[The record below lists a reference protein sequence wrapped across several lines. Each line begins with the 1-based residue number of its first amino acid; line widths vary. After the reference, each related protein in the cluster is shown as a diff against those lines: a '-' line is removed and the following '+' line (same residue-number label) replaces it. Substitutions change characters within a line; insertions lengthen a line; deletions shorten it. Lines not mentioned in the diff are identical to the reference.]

1 MLVSPFRDEMQQGE
15 TKITSNT
22 IHTSTTTAATTTNN
36 NNNNNYYYCY

>member
-22 IHTSTTTAATTTNN
+22 IHASTTTAATTNTKNN
-36 NNNNNYYYCY
+36 HYYWY

>member
-22 IHTSTTTAATTTNN
+22 IHTSTTTAATTTTNTNN
-36 NNNNNYYYCY
+36 NSYYYCY